1 MLSLLLTG
9 GCQKTTQII
18 PKYNGNYPT
27 AQIRTLWMVCSFNF
41 RQKNPYMN
49 QVLVWKTCDCYTD
62 TIREVLT
69 PEQVDDGEKI
79 LEINPSYDVGLYAPY
94 QMEMIL
100 AI

>member
-1 MLSLLLTG
+1 
-9 GCQKTTQII
+9 
-18 PKYNGNYPT
+18 
-27 AQIRTLWMVCSFNF
+27 MVCSFNF

-79 LEINPSYDVGLYAPY
+79 LEIN
-94 QMEMIL
+94 L
-100 AI
+100 AKVLSDRCNQEIPPINPT